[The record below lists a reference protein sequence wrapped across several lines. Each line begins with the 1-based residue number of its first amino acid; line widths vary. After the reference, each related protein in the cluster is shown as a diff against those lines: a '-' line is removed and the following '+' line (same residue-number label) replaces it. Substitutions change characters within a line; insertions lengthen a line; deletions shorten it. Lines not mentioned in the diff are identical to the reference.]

1 MAKMTNEQLKK
12 LAATSDE
19 SIDYSDIPEMSKTKG
34 WERLYPEAN
43 ENTIITDKMMFDA
56 LTKVLESDNHDKIP
70 VTLKLDPKIV
80 AFFKQHSKKYQTK
93 INDVLLEFVNQYEKS
108 HGH

>member
-1 MAKMTNEQLKK
+1 MNKMTDAQLKK
-12 LAATSDE
+12 LAAIPDE
-19 SIDYSDIPEMSKTKG
+19 SIDYSDIPDMSKTKG
-34 WERLYPEAN
+34 WEKLYPDAN
-43 ENTIITDKMMFDA
+43 EKTVITDKMMFDA
-56 LTKVLESDNHDKIP
+56 LTKALKSEDPDKIP

-80 AFFKQHSKKYQTK
+80 TFFKQHSKKYQTK